1 MGASVA
7 EVGREQVRALVVAT
21 AVELL
26 EVDPGLLGDAE
37 PFDALGVDSLALV
50 EYALALEEVFDVEI
64 PEEEV
69 AELRTVGELVDA
81 LVEKTAAAGSAGL
94 EL

>member
-1 MGASVA
+1 M
-7 EVGREQVRALVVAT
+7 RRLVVDK

-26 EVDPGLLGDAE
+26 EVDPALLGDDA

-50 EYALALEEVFDVEI
+50 EYALSLEDVFDVEL

-69 AELRTVGELVDA
+69 ADLTTVGALVDA
-81 LVEKTAAAGSAGL
+81 VVGKLSAGL

>member
-1 MGASVA
+1 MSLD
-7 EVGREQVRALVVAT
+7 RDDVRRLVVDK
-21 AVELL
+21 AVERL
-26 EVDPGLLGDAE
+26 EVDPALLGDDA

-50 EYALALEEVFDVEI
+50 EYALSLEDVFDVEL

-69 AELRTVGELVDA
+69 ADLTTVGALVDA
-81 LVEKTAAAGSAGL
+81 VVLKLSAGL